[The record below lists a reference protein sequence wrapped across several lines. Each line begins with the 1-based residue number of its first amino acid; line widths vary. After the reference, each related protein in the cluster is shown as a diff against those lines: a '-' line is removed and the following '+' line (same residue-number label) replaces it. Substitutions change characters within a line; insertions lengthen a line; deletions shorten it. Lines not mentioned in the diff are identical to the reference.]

1 MQGQRRNTSSSMKP
15 NRSCIGFPR
24 QLHLVLFVLTKSQS
38 GQSYT
43 TFTSPRHART
53 SFDITVMTYPTFVLI
68 FKNQQSIPNY
78 SDIFS
83 NNYAF
88 SILKLKLI
96 FLIATIGYEAP
107 MIRRGP
113 SRSTL
118 NILPRLVPRAHV
130 VLCLFLPT
138 LSPGLWDPL
147 FRFRP

>member
-1 MQGQRRNTSSSMKP
+1 MKP
-15 NRSCIGFPR
+15 KRSCIGFPR

-43 TFTSPRHART
+43 TFTSPQHAGT
-53 SFDITVMTYPTFVLI
+53 SSDITVMTYPTFVLI
-68 FKNQQSIPNY
+68 FKHQQSIPNY

-88 SILKLKLI
+88 FSILKFKLI

-113 SRSTL
+113 SQRSTL